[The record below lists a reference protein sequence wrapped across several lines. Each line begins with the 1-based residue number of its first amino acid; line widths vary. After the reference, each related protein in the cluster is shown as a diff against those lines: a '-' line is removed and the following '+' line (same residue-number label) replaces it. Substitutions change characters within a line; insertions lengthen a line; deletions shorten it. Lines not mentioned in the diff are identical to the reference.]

1 MIVALLGRPSSWN
14 LPLFLHVLGAI
25 ILVGAVAAT
34 LALALS
40 SQRWSWLRSI
50 TLRTMLLVVIPA
62 WLLMRIPGQWEDS
75 KSSIG
80 DGQGW
85 LDVGYIVGDAG
96 VLFLILTSIV
106 AWIGARKPERRWP
119 GPTVAVLAGIYL
131 AALFVAMFAMSAKPG
146 S

>member
-1 MIVALLGRPSSWN
+1 VIVALLGRPSSWN

-25 ILVGAVAAT
+25 LLVGAVAAT

-50 TLRTMLLVVIPA
+50 MLRTTLLVVIPA

-85 LDVGYIVGDAG
+85 LDVGYMVGDAG